1 MSGSILDSKSRNKG
15 IFRPRVICQ
24 VESQFGK
31 IEIRTRWS
39 WKTIIVLEYQRT
51 SSHEKIRRIN
61 LVILIYSKKII
72 WEDSWW

>member
-15 IFRPRVICQ
+15 VFRPRIICQ

-39 WKTIIVLEYQRT
+39 WKAIIVLEYQRA
-51 SSHEKIRRIN
+51 SSHEKIRRTN
-61 LVILIYSKKII
+61 LVILIHSKKIV
-72 WEDSWW
+72 WEDFRW